1 MTIALPS
8 QIQGRTLSE
17 TIDELHRLRYEDSL
31 YAFTVAAWPHIDSA
45 PFAHGGYALQAI
57 CEHLEA
63 CAEGYI
69 PNLLVNV
76 PPRFSKSTIC
86 GVMFPAWVWA
96 QRAKSS
102 LLGPGAQFLC
112 AGYAMP
118 LSLQDSVKC
127 RTLIQSDWYQK
138 YWGDRFMLVGDQN
151 TKTRFQNDKNGIRNT
166 VSVGGATTGLG
177 GSYLIGDD
185 LNNSADANSEA
196 IIESTINWWDTAWYN
211 RLNNSKPGFGCR
223 IVIAQRLSQEDIC
236 GHILEKQIGDWTHLM
251 LPMRYESDRS
261 FHTVLVPGWATDDGE
276 SVTWDDPRTVEG
288 ELLWPERFDE
298 QQVRLLER
306 TLGPTAS
313 AGQLQ
318 QRPEVKGGGVIK
330 RDWWMLWPHDAY
342 PPMDLVVASLDTA
355 YTTKTEN
362 DYSALTVW
370 GVFSGVAESGI
381 TQMRDR
387 YGKVID
393 MQTSKGNATDAVP
406 RVMLMAAWQ
415 ERLELHDLVEKV
427 LHTCKTLLKGIDILL
442 IEDKAAGHS
451 VAQEIRR
458 LYGAS
463 DFAVQLQNPGAQDKL
478 SRLYSVQHLFAE
490 GLIYAPDRSWADM
503 VITQVG
509 AFPKGKHD
517 DLCLVG
523 ETLITMA
530 DGSTK
535 RVDMIDVGEMVA
547 TPVGPSKVSASG
559 FTGIRKIWRLEHEH
573 GVLKGTANHPVYV
586 DGGWKELGR
595 VCPYDT
601 VTLYQHKDTTSWVSN
616 QKTELSSRQS
626 SSMATSTIVI
636 QSPLTRRIVATLGA
650 LVIGCIETC
659 GSFITALSR
668 KAIKSI
674 TSMRTPL
681 TMTYQTLSACPS
693 SITGRNTTINMLSA
707 VGRRSNSHISEKP
720 DTKQQT
726 GTRVKKGAR
735 GIVTSVR
742 SIWTKLVPTNAL
754 VMRGLFAERDSAN
767 GAVLS
772 SSLESREKLFVPV
785 HAKQRSQ
792 NTSRVKQVKPIHI
805 SRPVYNLTVEGA
817 HCYYANGILTHNCDT
832 VSQALNY
839 LRTTGILIR
848 SQERLAEIESTR
860 RDYKS
865 SSADAPLYWT

>member
-8 QIQGRTLSE
+8 QIEGRSIQE
-17 TIDELHRLRYEDSL
+17 TVLELERLEYEDSL
-31 YAFTVAAWPHIDSA
+31 YDCTVAAWPHIDSA

-63 CAEGYI
+63 CADGYI

-96 QRAKSS
+96 QRTKTI

-236 GHILEKQIGDWTHLM
+236 GHVLEKQIGDWTHLM
-251 LPMRYESDRS
+251 LPMRYEPDRS
-261 FHTVLVPGWATDDGE
+261 FHTVLVPGWATEDGE
-276 SVTWDDPRTVEG
+276 PITWKDPRTKEG

-330 RDWWMLWPHDAY
+330 RDWWQLWPHDQF

-370 GVFSGVAESGI
+370 GVFSGRPESGV

-387 YGKVID
+387 YGKVIEMD
-393 MQTSKGNATDAVP
+393 GSSKGTAIDSVP
-406 RVMLMAAWQ
+406 RVILMAAWQ
-415 ERLELHDLVEKV
+415 ERLELHDLVNKV
-427 LHTCKTLLKGIDILL
+427 LETCKLLKHIDILL

-478 SRLYSVQHLFAE
+478 ARLYSVQHLFAE
-490 GLIYAPDRSWADM
+490 GLIYAPDRAFADM

-517 DLCLVG
+517 DLC
-523 ETLITMA
+523 
-530 DGSTK
+530 
-535 RVDMIDVGEMVA
+535 
-547 TPVGPSKVSASG
+547 
-559 FTGIRKIWRLEHEH
+559 
-573 GVLKGTANHPVYV
+573 
-586 DGGWKELGR
+586 
-595 VCPYDT
+595 
-601 VTLYQHKDTTSWVSN
+601 
-616 QKTELSSRQS
+616 
-626 SSMATSTIVI
+626 
-636 QSPLTRRIVATLGA
+636 
-650 LVIGCIETC
+650 
-659 GSFITALSR
+659 
-668 KAIKSI
+668 
-674 TSMRTPL
+674 
-681 TMTYQTLSACPS
+681 
-693 SITGRNTTINMLSA
+693 
-707 VGRRSNSHISEKP
+707 
-720 DTKQQT
+720 
-726 GTRVKKGAR
+726 
-735 GIVTSVR
+735 
-742 SIWTKLVPTNAL
+742 
-754 VMRGLFAERDSAN
+754 
-767 GAVLS
+767 
-772 SSLESREKLFVPV
+772 
-785 HAKQRSQ
+785 
-792 NTSRVKQVKPIHI
+792 
-805 SRPVYNLTVEGA
+805 
-817 HCYYANGILTHNCDT
+817 DT
-832 VSQALNY
+832 VSQSLNY

-848 SQERLAEIESTR
+848 SQERLAEIEATKA
-860 RDYKS
+860 DYKS
-865 SSADAPLYWT
+865 NRMAGEPLYPS